1 MSLLTTLSTGDD
13 EIFALSRVISDPVLI
28 FVRDVGNPKDVG
40 NTLGV
45 IPHWTIP
52 REDVNLINGRSA
64 SVSAEM

>member
-13 EIFALSRVISDPVLI
+13 EIFALSRVVSDTVLV
-28 FVRDVGNPKDVG
+28 FFRDIGNPKDFG

-52 REDVNLINGRSA
+52 R
-64 SVSAEM
+64 